1 MCGDRDEVAMGRSG
15 FLSSL
20 LKGSNTIDES
30 RTNVL
35 EMLHKCQE
43 MYIVVLRALHEAEDE
58 HIRARIKAM
67 DREVNQIENRVRRDI
82 YRYLALT
89 KERDLLS
96 SLQLHDI
103 VNEFERVG
111 DYSKNIAELAEMV
124 PAAVDWGE
132 YEEGMA
138 LARQQVLQMFDLTF
152 KTVENNDP
160 RTGRQCDDL
169 YRGVAQFCDDTIE
182 KLFGQGDSSSELVER
197 RVLSL
202 LLMLRYTKRVAAHL
216 RNAVQTIVNPYHSIG
231 YQP

>member
-1 MCGDRDEVAMGRSG
+1 MSG
-15 FLSSL
+15 FFKSL
-20 LKGSNTIDES
+20 LKGEGTVDQC
-30 RTNVL
+30 RADAL

-43 MYIVVLRALHEAEDE
+43 MYLVVQRALHEEEDE
-58 HIRARIKAM
+58 RIRVRIKGM
-67 DREVNQIENRVRRDI
+67 DREVNQLETGVRRDI
-82 YRYLALT
+82 YRYLSMN
-89 KERDLLS
+89 KGHDLLS

-132 YEEGMA
+132 HEEGMVR
-138 LARQQVLQMFDLTF
+138 ARQQVLEMFDLTF
-152 KTVENNDP
+152 RTVEGNDAD
-160 RTGRQCDDL
+160 TGRQCDEI
-169 YRGVAQFCDDTIE
+169 YRDVAQFCDDTIE
-182 KLFGQGDSSSELVER
+182 AIFCEEGDKGEMVER

-216 RNAVQTIVNPYHSIG
+216 RNAVLTIVNPYHAIG

>member
-1 MCGDRDEVAMGRSG
+1 MGRSG
-15 FLSSL
+15 FLRSL
-20 LKGSNTIDES
+20 LRGSSTIDEC
-30 RTNVL
+30 RAEVL

-58 HIRARIKAM
+58 HIRQRIKAM
-67 DREVNQIENRVRRDI
+67 DREVNQIETRVRRDI
-82 YRYLALT
+82 YRYLALSRD
-89 KERDLLS
+89 RDLLS

-132 YEEGMA
+132 FEGGMNQ
-138 LARQQVLQMFDLTF
+138 ARRQVLQMFDLTF
-152 KTVENNDP
+152 QTVEGNNLL
-160 RTGRQCDDL
+160 TGRQCDDL
-169 YRGVAQFCDDTIE
+169 YRDVAQFCDDTIE
-182 KLFGQGDSSSELVER
+182 KLFRLEGDSSAEMVER
-197 RVLSL
+197 RTLSL

-216 RNAVQTIVNPYHSIG
+216 RNAVLTIINPYHAIG